1 MLYFI
6 PVLPNKN
13 QNAAPPLPES
23 IIRDR
28 KAVEDSLLADKSED
42 GAIAFADV
50 NEEKMVSIT
59 KNVNEILLGLSQ
71 YSPNDTDNIQEVL
84 QASAMAILLLKDQLA
99 SLQPTP
105 STLLSMEPLIETLTR
120 ELTNAENHLK
130 SIVGFVSE
138 QYTHTESKVVASI
151 GAGQRI
157 LSSQEGS
164 SRKHSRRSSSI
175 SKADYYLR
183 AQSRHLHTGN
193 NIGKS
198 YESQQG
204 YHPARQS
211 RREDTGGGGQQH
223 RRLNHANGQCAA
235 SPGDSTFA
243 LQVKE
248 EQCLRLAEC
257 ANNYNLYD
265 LFVYFFGDDID
276 LDTGK
281 IDKDEK
287 ISPSR
292 DLYDIPAKVRRTAL
306 QRMMCLPLMQQLCS
320 HSNPFYLFVL
330 LCRW

>member
-13 QNAAPPLPES
+13 QNAAPLLPES

-50 NEEKMVSIT
+50 NEEQMVSIT

-130 SIVGFVSE
+130 SIGGFVSE

-157 LSSQEGS
+157 LSSQEQGS
-164 SRKHSRRSSSI
+164 PMKHSRRSSSI

-183 AQSRHLHTGN
+183 AQSRHLQRGN
-193 NIGKS
+193 DIGKS

-223 RRLNHANGQCAA
+223 RRLNANGQCA
-235 SPGDSTFA
+235 GDSTYG
-243 LQVKE
+243 LKLKE
-248 EQCLRLAEC
+248 KQCVRLAEC

-265 LFVYFFGDDID
+265 LFVYFFGDDIKED
-276 LDTGK
+276 GS
-281 IDKDEK
+281 IDKD
-287 ISPSR
+287 IRPST
-292 DLYDIPAKVRRTAL
+292 DLFDIPAKVRRTGL
-306 QRMMCLPLMQQLCS
+306 QYMMCLPFFDATIMLA
-320 HSNPFYLFVL
+320 F
-330 LCRW
+330 

>member
-1 MLYFI
+1 VV
-6 PVLPNKN
+6 PKTN
-13 QNAAPPLPES
+13 QNDAPPLPES
-23 IIRDR
+23 IIRSNQN
-28 KAVEDSLLADKSED
+28 AEGSLLADKFED
-42 GAIAFADV
+42 GAIVYADR
-50 NEEKMVSIT
+50 NEEQMVSIA
-59 KNVNEILLGLSQ
+59 KNVNEILLGLRQ

-84 QASAMAILLLKDQLA
+84 QASATAILLLKDQLA

-105 STLLSMEPLIETLTR
+105 STLLSIEPLIETLTR

-130 SIVGFVSE
+130 SIGGFVSE
-138 QYTHTESKVVASI
+138 QYTDTESKVVTSI

-157 LSSQEGS
+157 LSSQEQGS
-164 SRKHSRRSSSI
+164 PMKHSRRSSSI

-183 AQSRHLHTGN
+183 AQSRHFHRGN

-211 RREDTGGGGQQH
+211 RRDTGGGGQQH

-243 LQVKE
+243 LQVKT

-276 LDTGK
+276 FDTGS

-287 ISPSR
+287 IHPSR
-292 DLYDIPAKVRRTAL
+292 DLFDIQAKVRRTAL
-306 QRMMCLPLMQQLCS
+306 QHMMCLPLMHQRCL
-320 HSNPFYLFVL
+320 HSNLFYLFVL
-330 LCRW
+330 LCR

>member
-1 MLYFI
+1 MNDLLLRLF
-6 PVLPNKN
+6 LNKN
-13 QNAAPPLPES
+13 QNDMFPLPES
-23 IIRDR
+23 IT
-28 KAVEDSLLADKSED
+28 KFEDD
-42 GAIAFADV
+42 AIAFADV
-50 NEEKMVSIT
+50 NDRKVVGHHLPESIMNDQKVDDSLLAYRFEDGDTFADVNDGQMVGIT
-59 KNVNEILLGLSQ
+59 NNVNEIMLRLHQ
-71 YSPNDTDNIQEVL
+71 FSPNDTHNAHEVL
-84 QASAMAILLLKDQLA
+84 QSSSMAISLLKDQLA
-99 SLQPTP
+99 SLQPIL
-105 STLLSMEPLIETLTR
+105 STLTNIEPLFDTLTH

-130 SIVGFVSE
+130 SIGGFVSE

-235 SPGDSTFA
+235 PAGDSTFM
-243 LQVKE
+243 LQLKD
-248 EQCLRLAEC
+248 EQCFRLAEC
-257 ANNYNLYD
+257 AKNYNLYD
-265 LFVYFFGDDID
+265 FVVYFFGDDID
-276 LDTGK
+276 FGTGK
-281 IDKDEK
+281 IDEDEK
-287 ISPSR
+287 ISYSK
-292 DLYDIPAKVRRTAL
+292 DLSNIHTKVRTD
-306 QRMMCLPLMQQLCS
+306 
-320 HSNPFYLFVL
+320 
-330 LCRW
+330 

>member
-1 MLYFI
+1 
-6 PVLPNKN
+6 
-13 QNAAPPLPES
+13 
-23 IIRDR
+23 
-28 KAVEDSLLADKSED
+28 
-42 GAIAFADV
+42 
-50 NEEKMVSIT
+50 
-59 KNVNEILLGLSQ
+59 
-71 YSPNDTDNIQEVL
+71 
-84 QASAMAILLLKDQLA
+84 LLLKDQLA

-105 STLLSMEPLIETLTR
+105 STLLSIEPLIETLTR

-130 SIVGFVSE
+130 SIGGFVSE

-157 LSSQEGS
+157 LSSQEQGS
-164 SRKHSRRSSSI
+164 PMKHSQRASSI

-183 AQSRHLHTGN
+183 AQSRHLHRGN

-211 RREDTGGGGQQH
+211 RRDTGGGGQQH

-243 LQVKE
+243 LQVKA

-265 LFVYFFGDDID
+265 FFVYFFGDDID
-276 LDTGK
+276 FDTGS

-287 ISPSR
+287 ILPST
-292 DLYDIPAKVRRTAL
+292 DLFDIPAKVRRTAL
-306 QRMMCLPLMQQLCS
+306 QHMMCLPLMQQRCS
-320 HSNPFYLFVL
+320 HSNLFYLFVL
-330 LCRW
+330 LCR

>member
-1 MLYFI
+1 M
-6 PVLPNKN
+6 
-13 QNAAPPLPES
+13 
-23 IIRDR
+23 RDQ
-28 KAVEDSLLADKSED
+28 KAVEDSLLADKSEH

-50 NEEKMVSIT
+50 SEEQMVSIT
-59 KNVNEILLGLSQ
+59 KNVNEILLGLRQ

-211 RREDTGGGGQQH
+211 RREDTGGGGQHH
-223 RRLNHANGQCAA
+223 RRLNHDGQCAA
-235 SPGDSTFA
+235 PAGDSTWHE
-243 LQVKE
+243 LQLKE
-248 EQCLRLAEC
+248 EQCVRLAEC

-276 LDTGK
+276 FDTGS

-292 DLYDIPAKVRRTAL
+292 DLYDIPAKVRRTGL
-306 QRMMCLPLMQQLCS
+306 QHNMMCLPLMQQ
-320 HSNPFYLFVL
+320 
-330 LCRW
+330 

>member
-50 NEEKMVSIT
+50 NEEQMVSIT

-211 RREDTGGGGQQH
+211 RRDTGGGGQQH
-223 RRLNHANGQCAA
+223 RRLNANGQCAA

-248 EQCLRLAEC
+248 EQCSRLAEC

-287 ISPSR
+287 IRPST

-306 QRMMCLPLMQQLCS
+306 QHMMCLPLMQQLCS

-330 LCRW
+330 LCR